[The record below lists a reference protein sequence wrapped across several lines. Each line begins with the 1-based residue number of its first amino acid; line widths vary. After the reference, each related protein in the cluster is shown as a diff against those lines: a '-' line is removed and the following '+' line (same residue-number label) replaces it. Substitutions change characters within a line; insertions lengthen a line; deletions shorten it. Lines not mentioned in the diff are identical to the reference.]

1 MNLYEKIKQLRI
13 EAKMTQESFGKL
25 IGVSEKVISKWENG
39 DTLIPADKLPAIA
52 DAFGTNIDDLF
63 GHTHD
68 LSTDIQN
75 SIEIYMESIPPCDAI
90 KAAQHLVSYII
101 LGAQI
106 RNDRDAGYYSDK
118 TISELKD
125 ELKSLIESD
134 DERPQ
139 RYWHEEKHDVLH
151 DYQNGSMDHYL
162 CSDLLFTVLQSYP
175 TDVFNKILDNYHG
188 YIKVFEFLSR
198 PDAHKLLQYRYSDK
212 MPDNFTESY
221 LAEDSGASPETVKM
235 FLEINDC
242 YKAAQ
247 YVMIDG
253 EQQLMYEKPTI
264 CGSQS
269 TLQTIITAAYAFAVK
284 RNGGNR

>member
-63 GHTHD
+63 VHPHD
-68 LSTDIQN
+68 LSADIQN

-118 TISELKD
+118 TIRELKD

-139 RYWHEEKHDVLH
+139 RYWYEEKHDILH
-151 DYQNGSMDHYL
+151 DYQNGSMDNYL
-162 CSDLLFTVLQSYP
+162 CPDLLFTVLQSYP
-175 TDVFNKILDNYHG
+175 TDVFNNILDNYHG

-198 PDAHKLLQYRYSDK
+198 HDAHKLLKYRYSDK

-235 FLEINDC
+235 FLGINDC
-242 YKAAQ
+242 YKTAQ

-269 TLQTIITAAYAFAVK
+269 MLQTIITAAYAFAVK